1 MISKKISIPSPIAN
15 YSPRKN
21 HPSVKLRHYPPLYS
35 DSSITPPCVS
45 VKKPSPNDMCE
56 PRYQLNHK
64 TDKSVS
70 NNDPILPFLEKQN
83 RLTEILSDQ
92 YQQSLLPSL
101 SLSSFKGDPT
111 ECHIF
116 MRNFEM
122 RIETRLRSS
131 EARLQ

>member
-1 MISKKISIPSPIAN
+1 MADFGTTKTRAPSFVPRSSPPMTSKKISLPSSIAMNRSPI
-15 YSPRKN
+15 KN
-21 HPSVKLRHYPPLYS
+21 HPAGKLQHYPPLYS
-35 DSSITPPCVS
+35 DSSITPPRVS

-56 PRYQLNHK
+56 PRYQ
-64 TDKSVS
+64 
-70 NNDPILPFLEKQN
+70 
-83 RLTEILSDQ
+83 LTEILSDQ